1 MTGSN
6 RENHKKGSGVGSL
19 CVRLLPVLQEQGERN
34 PLRSAVMGPKDGTMT
49 AVRGNAGDN
58 RGYTPEGGKGRF
70 GGEADLSLN
79 SGIRMRLGNWAH
91 DSRRVG
97 VPHDR
102 ISPAICDRHK
112 KACKYGTKRGLGI
125 KCHARGGF

>member
-34 PLRSAVMGPKDGTMT
+34 PLRSAVMGPKGGTMAAKRAENAAMGPKDGTMT
-49 AVRGNAGDN
+49 AVRGNTGDN

-112 KACKYGTKRGLGI
+112 KA
-125 KCHARGGF
+125 